1 MKEWKNEYQHRY
13 YLRHR
18 DELIAKKT
26 AYNREHREEQ
36 YRRQRECY
44 RRKVMKEWNEST
56 EEVG

>member
-18 DELIAKKT
+18 AKILEQK
-26 AYNREHREEQ
+26 ARYREEKRDDIN
-36 YRRQRECY
+36 RRQRECY